1 MKLLILGG
9 TVFLGRHLIEAAL
22 SRGHE
27 VTIFNRGL
35 HGKDLYPDIEK
46 LRGSREGD
54 LMALQGKQW
63 DAVIDTNG
71 YVPSIVRNSA
81 RFLANTTA
89 HYTFISSISVYA
101 EFSHPG
107 MDETAPVGTITA
119 AQIKA
124 AEQVIP
130 PQQGTPARA
139 YGANYG
145 PLKALC
151 EQAAE
156 EVMPGRVLVIR
167 PGIIVGPYDYSDRFT
182 YWPYRL
188 AQGGEVLAPGRPDS
202 LVQIIDAR
210 DLSEWIIHMVETCQT
225 GTYNAV
231 GPEQPIT
238 MQELLETCKRVSS
251 VSGSNAHFTWID
263 EDFLL
268 EAGAIPWSQIPLW
281 LPDKEDMPGHST
293 ISHQKALVA
302 GLTFRPL
309 AQIVRDTLD
318 WALQRPPETQ
328 WQAGLTPEDERRFL
342 QAWHQQI

>member
-9 TVFLGRHLIEAAL
+9 TIFLGRHLIEAAL

-35 HGKDLYPDIEK
+35 HGKDLYPDVEK
-46 LRGSREGD
+46 LRGKREGD
-54 LMALQGKQW
+54 LAALQGRQW

-71 YVPSIVRNSA
+71 YIPSIVRASA
-81 RFLANTTA
+81 QLLANATT
-89 HYTFISSISVYA
+89 HYTFISSVSVYA

-107 MDETAPVGTITA
+107 MDETAPIGVITPE
-119 AQIKA
+119 QIKE

-130 PQQGTPARA
+130 PQQGTTARA
-139 YGANYG
+139 YGPSYG

-156 EVMPGRVLVIR
+156 EIMPGRVLVIR
-167 PGIIVGPYDYSDRFT
+167 PGVIVGPYDYSDRFT

-202 LVQIIDAR
+202 RVQIIDAR
-210 DLSEWIIHMVETCQT
+210 DLSEWIIRMVETRQT

-238 MQELLETCKRVSS
+238 MQEILETCKR
-251 VSGSNAHFTWID
+251 VSGSNAHFTWIN
-263 EDFLL
+263 ESFLL

-281 LPDKEDMPGHST
+281 LPDKENMSGHNA
-293 ISHQKALVA
+293 ISHKKALAA
-302 GLTFRPL
+302 GLTFRSL
-309 AQIVRDTLD
+309 TQTVRDTLD
-318 WALQRPPETQ
+318 WVSRRPTETQ
-328 WQAGLTPEDERRFL
+328 WQAGLTHEDERRFL
-342 QAWHQQI
+342 QAWHQQQHV

>member
-9 TVFLGRHLIEAAL
+9 TIFLGRHLIEAAL
-22 SRGHE
+22 DRGHE

-35 HGKDLYPDIEK
+35 HGKDLYPDVEK
-46 LRGSREGD
+46 LRGQREGE
-54 LMALQGKQW
+54 LTALQGRQW

-81 RFLANTTA
+81 RFLANATT

-119 AQIKA
+119 EQIKE

-139 YGANYG
+139 YGPSYG

-151 EQAAE
+151 EQVVE
-156 EVMPGRVLVIR
+156 ETMPGRVLVIR
-167 PGIIVGPYDYSDRFT
+167 PGVIVGPYDYSDRFT

-188 AQGGEVLAPGRPDS
+188 AQGGEVLAPGRPGS
-202 LVQIIDAR
+202 QVQIIDVR
-210 DLSEWIIHMVETCQT
+210 DLSEWIIRMIETHQT
-225 GTYNAV
+225 GTYNTV

-238 MQELLETCKRVSS
+238 MQEMLETCQR

-263 EDFLL
+263 ESFLL
-268 EAGAIPWSQIPLW
+268 EAGAIPWSQVPLW
-281 LPDKEDMPGHST
+281 LPDIEGMSGHNA
-293 ISHQKALVA
+293 ISHMKALAA

-309 AQIVRDTLD
+309 AQTARDTLD
-318 WALQRPPETQ
+318 WASQRSSETR
-328 WQAGLTPEDERRFL
+328 WQAGLTPEDESRFL
-342 QAWHQQI
+342 QAWHQQQHI